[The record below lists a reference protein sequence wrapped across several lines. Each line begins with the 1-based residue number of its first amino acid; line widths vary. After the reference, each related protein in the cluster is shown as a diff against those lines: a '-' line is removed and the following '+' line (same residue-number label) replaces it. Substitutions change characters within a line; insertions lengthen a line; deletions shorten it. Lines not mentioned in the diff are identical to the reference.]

1 MAAKGSLST
10 LVKGFKIFAVI
21 LKSRISSEIKFFKL
35 DGTGFSSIWLAA
47 ISWAFIIGVL
57 LAILVGVFAANLQS
71 ETKGTL
77 TLVLVVLGLV
87 VGFLNVT
94 EKETTPFLVA
104 AAALMLTATSVS
116 TLQSIN
122 LGVNLGMYLAGIV
135 SQVAVFV
142 APAAVIVA
150 LKAINSL
157 AKD

>member
-1 MAAKGSLST
+1 MGS
-10 LVKGFKIFAVI
+10 
-21 LKSRISSEIKFFKL
+21 KL
-35 DGTGFSSIWLAA
+35 GQ
-47 ISWAFIIGVL
+47 WAFIIGVL

-122 LGVNLGMYLAGIV
+122 LGVDLGIYLASIV
-135 SQVAVFV
+135 SQIAVFV

>member
-1 MAAKGSLST
+1 MGS
-10 LVKGFKIFAVI
+10 
-21 LKSRISSEIKFFKL
+21 KL
-35 DGTGFSSIWLAA
+35 GQ
-47 ISWAFIIGVL
+47 WAFIIGVL
-57 LAILVGVFAANLQS
+57 LAIVVGVFAANLQDT
-71 ETKGTL
+71 TKGTL

-104 AAALMLTATSVS
+104 AAALMLTATSVG
-116 TLQSIN
+116 TLQSID
-122 LGVNLGMYLAGIV
+122 LGVSLGKYLANIV
-135 SQVAVFV
+135 SQIAVFV